1 MLDEGSPVLLL
12 GALGAEDEGLPEDA
26 GQLPLLTLPQHA
38 RVFIPV
44 INFHMLM
51 GMNGIQNNLHTVQ

>member
-44 INFHMLM
+44 INFHML
-51 GMNGIQNNLHTVQ
+51 T